1 VGHNVFGDLIHL
13 YRCFVGQ
20 LPGTIEEFSAMVHQ
34 DFPVV
39 CDTKYIATCECPCS
53 SAASSLQV
61 LSDTLKVL
69 CHPRI
74 TVHHD
79 HIRRAN
85 VYHDAGYDSLV
96 TAQVLIKLIVNYQH
110 YLEQQGDSQNAEQ
123 NAREATAGFVNQMGR
138 MGEIPTLDDDHHYV
152 PEFTSYLWDGFK
164 NRLRVN
170 GTKEGIAILE
180 EEEGGVKLEA
190 TDI

>member
-1 VGHNVFGDLIHL
+1 
-13 YRCFVGQ
+13 
-20 LPGTIEEFSAMVHQ
+20 
-34 DFPVV
+34 
-39 CDTKYIATCECPCS
+39 
-53 SAASSLQV
+53 
-61 LSDTLKVL
+61 
-69 CHPRI
+69 
-74 TVHHD
+74 
-79 HIRRAN
+79 
-85 VYHDAGYDSLV
+85 
-96 TAQVLIKLIVNYQH
+96 
-110 YLEQQGDSQNAEQ
+110 
-123 NAREATAGFVNQMGR
+123 MGR